1 LNQLAKFVF
10 SRTRFFVPFRVS
22 TSGRHAK
29 IATDLPTGKSVA
41 CTRLQTLWFGDQRW
55 MLCRIRVRGDAVL
68 ISAQIPGSS
77 AAAYPAVK
85 APVIWATCVG
95 RSGHAFGKDG
105 GGDDSP
111 PKSTVPTMYVDLQST
126 YTLAPGCEPGSRIG
140 EAWLFTIL
148 QSIALA
154 GRNTLPAVQTNARP
168 PSVQALAIDIPLAVD
183 VSDRVSI
190 ETVLSTDAQDAALSA
205 TQLTQGWGRSD
216 PC

>member
-1 LNQLAKFVF
+1 LNPLAKFVF
-10 SRTRFFVPFRVS
+10 SRKRFFVPFRVS
-22 TSGRHAK
+22 TSDRHAK

-41 CTRLQTLWFGDQRW
+41 CTQLQTLWFGDQRW

-77 AAAYPAVK
+77 AAAYPAAK

-95 RSGHAFGKDG
+95 RSGHAFGKD

-140 EAWLFTIL
+140 EALLFTIL

-154 GRNTLPAVQTNARP
+154 GRNTLPSVQTSARP

-190 ETVLSTDAQDAALSA
+190 ETVRSTDAQDAALSA
-205 TQLTQGWGRSD
+205 AQLTQGWGSSD